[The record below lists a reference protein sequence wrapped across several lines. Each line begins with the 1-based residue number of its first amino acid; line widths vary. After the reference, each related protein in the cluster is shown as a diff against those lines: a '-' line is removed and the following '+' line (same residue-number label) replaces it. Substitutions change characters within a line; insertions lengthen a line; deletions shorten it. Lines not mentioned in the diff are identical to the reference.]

1 LERSLEEFFGGG
13 GAPSSWCSNKPKLA
27 VIGARRREKGQIYQ
41 WSFSGLRRTVRLK
54 TAGFEGR
61 LLPLED
67 DSWSKTWW
75 RGAPSSWLSKKPKLI
90 FNGSR
95 TEEWRPL

>member
-41 WSFSGLRRTVRLK
+41 
-54 TAGFEGR
+54 
-61 LLPLED
+61 
-67 DSWSKTWW
+67 
-75 RGAPSSWLSKKPKLI
+75 
-90 FNGSR
+90 
-95 TEEWRPL
+95 